1 MEELKYPNN
10 IAIIRRMRGFSQAYI
25 AEQIGVSRPKYID
38 IEKGK
43 KELTISQVAKLQSIL
58 NVEFEDLLGIDTGRF
73 DYRKFINKNSCVHGH
88 TYHNVQ

>member
-10 IAIIRRMRGFSQAYI
+10 IAMIRRMRGFSQASI

-58 NVEFEDLLGIDTGRF
+58 DVTFDDLLGIDTGNLNIH
-73 DYRKFINKNSCVHGH
+73 KFIQKK
-88 TYHNVQ
+88 